1 MKIKY
6 EAVFILKENCETKSV
21 TAEIDNVIEEQ
32 KGKIF
37 FREELGLRKLAYK
50 VKGNSNGYYYVINFE
65 ADENL
70 KNITGKIPTKINT
83 IEEVIKYIIIKKNN
97 NEEENIDE

>member
-1 MKIKY
+1 MNIKY

-21 TAEIDNVIEEQ
+21 TAEIDKVIEEQ

-50 VKGNSNGYYYVINFE
+50 VKGNSNGYHYGLNVE

-70 KNITGKIPTKINT
+70 KNSLGR
-83 IEEVIKYIIIKKNN
+83 
-97 NEEENIDE
+97 